1 MSDSNVERPTQRIDM
16 PTTQI
21 PMQQGYAPPS
31 YQAPSYQQANY
42 QPESGDGGKRRR
54 RWPVVVAIITVVAI
68 VGGVVGGIIYKNKH
82 DEAYARCQ
90 TAGSEFSE
98 ARKAL
103 LDTTSDSPALQKLVR
118 NALGVDKILDAA
130 ADAASAAEGTV
141 AQQGCAANATIIQL
155 NLVANT
161 LNSATESL
169 RKSTAQI
176 VRGASADTD
185 NTGDESES
193 AASSDTED
201 VAQAK
206 RNLQEAID
214 QGRALLDTLKQ
225 RYADSAVGRQLTAGF
240 EAALDLAQEKFDES
254 GIKDSRY
261 YKAAQATLDEATNA
275 VNAWIDRQAQKA
287 D

>member
-90 TAGSEFSE
+90 TAVSEFSE

-103 LDTTSDSPALQKLVR
+103 LDTTSDSPALQK
-118 NALGVDKILDAA
+118 
-130 ADAASAAEGTV
+130 
-141 AQQGCAANATIIQL
+141 
-155 NLVANT
+155 
-161 LNSATESL
+161 
-169 RKSTAQI
+169 
-176 VRGASADTD
+176 
-185 NTGDESES
+185 
-193 AASSDTED
+193 
-201 VAQAK
+201 
-206 RNLQEAID
+206 
-214 QGRALLDTLKQ
+214 
-225 RYADSAVGRQLTAGF
+225 
-240 EAALDLAQEKFDES
+240 
-254 GIKDSRY
+254 
-261 YKAAQATLDEATNA
+261 
-275 VNAWIDRQAQKA
+275 
-287 D
+287 

>member
-90 TAGSEFSE
+90 TAVSEFSE

-169 RKSTAQI
+169 RKSTAQ
-176 VRGASADTD
+176 D
-185 NTGDESES
+185 
-193 AASSDTED
+193 
-201 VAQAK
+201 
-206 RNLQEAID
+206 
-214 QGRALLDTLKQ
+214 RARCLC
-225 RYADSAVGRQLTAGF
+225 RHR
-240 EAALDLAQEKFDES
+240 
-254 GIKDSRY
+254 
-261 YKAAQATLDEATNA
+261 
-275 VNAWIDRQAQKA
+275 
-287 D
+287 